1 MKTSLNVFLRLHE
14 VKRRTRVLRL
24 SLTCWQRLPG
34 IRGKIE
40 SALARLGRLRVEADA
55 MDDDDEFDRQMIL
68 FE

>member
-24 SLTCWQRLPG
+24 SLTRWQRFLG

-40 SALARLGRLRVEADA
+40 LALARLGRLRVEADA
-55 MDDDDEFDRQMIL
+55 MGDNDELDRQMIL